1 MVLLCQW
8 FSRAFLCS
16 GQRSLARAQSFP
28 HNQNQLKSGFISQG
42 ARKAHCFLFTWIRIF
57 KKRPCSYRWREY
69 FCQYLGLMRSGLNQ
83 TLKYLSY
90 WWTILIS
97 VIYGWVL
104 SHETPKK
111 IFSKLSSDYFILIT
125 VSLNHIS
132 HISSQWFWKSY
143 LSFTLWIHL

>member
-1 MVLLCQW
+1 MFLSCRWL
-8 FSRAFLCS
+8 SRALLCS

-28 HNQNQLKSGFISQG
+28 RNQNQLKSGFISQG
-42 ARKAHCFLFTWIRIF
+42 ARKAHRFLFTWISIF
-57 KKRPCSYRWREY
+57 KKRPCSYRCREY

-90 WWTILIS
+90 WKSILIS
-97 VIYGWVL
+97 VIYAWFL
-104 SHETPKK
+104 SHVTPIK

-125 VSLNHIS
+125 VYLNHIF

-143 LSFTLWIHL
+143 LSFTLYILF